1 MSGETSFFAFDG
13 IKGESTAVQGKDK
26 YEVLSYSHGIAM
38 PLTAGASANAR
49 AHGRCVHQD
58 FTFTKYLDISSP
70 TLNLKVCGGDNI
82 KTAELTVFQAD
93 AAAGDMVQ
101 YYKIIFSDCIITNV
115 SVSGGAG
122 GRAIETVTFNYR
134 KIAWSYAQQG
144 QPSPAGKKGTAE
156 GAWDLEQN
164 KKG

>member
-1 MSGETSFFAFDG
+1 MAETTFFQFDG
-13 IKGESTAVQGKDK
+13 IKGESTATQGKDK
-26 YEVLSYSHGIAM
+26 FEVLSFSHGVSM
-38 PLTAGASANAR
+38 PLTAGASQNAR

-58 FTFTKYLDISSP
+58 FTFSKYLDIASP

-101 YYKIIFSDCIITNV
+101 YYKIVFTDCIIT
-115 SVSGGAG
+115 SISMSGGSG
-122 GRAIETVTFNYR
+122 GRPVETISFNYR
-134 KIAWSYAQQG
+134 KIAWTYAQQG
-144 QPSPAGKKGTAE
+144 QQSPAGKKGAAE
-156 GAWDLEQN
+156 GGWDLEQN